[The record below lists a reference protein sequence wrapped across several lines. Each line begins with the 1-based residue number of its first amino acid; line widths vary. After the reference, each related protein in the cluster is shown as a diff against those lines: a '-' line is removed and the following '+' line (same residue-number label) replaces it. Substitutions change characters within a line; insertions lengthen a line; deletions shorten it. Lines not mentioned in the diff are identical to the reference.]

1 MNVIIPYYNIII
13 TSSHCSPGLCRQSF
27 IIPILLIFLG
37 VYLPSRTSEEL
48 MPPLPLVPDTFLGRE
63 GDVLQIKKYL
73 NSSAIQVVHIV
84 GPHAFGKKLLAIKVS
99 HEMQREEAD
108 VVFVDVDGQST
119 FGGIS
124 KEVMKVL
131 DVSFHSNDSKE
142 SLKKWVSSRTSLTIL
157 VLVKYDDWL
166 EANNGNIRELKNLQN
181 KSQVVKYILTS
192 RYRVFDIKYF
202 KQHELGNLSDHA
214 AHELLGKLTTHST
227 VNLTQEDKVEIANL
241 TGNHPLALKI
251 VSGIFNL
258 PKPPQ
263 PEVLIEDLGT
273 ELIEILN
280 DRELNTEEMIHVCV
294 RVAIHYF
301 PNLQI
306 LAQNLSHYPGS
317 FDEQSAL
324 EIVFDF
330 SPEETSRPSER
341 KSDCVSKL
349 RALHQLSVVE
359 YHRQTKRYVFFHF
372 LIRDCFLYED
382 RYSENIL
389 FPTRFQLHYSQRLLD
404 VSHSAEDNRAKS
416 LNDDK
421 HNFQHMF
428 QLFSTSNCTF
438 YYTTTLRAMHK
449 TFEAIM
455 YDPLQLK
462 LETDV
467 RNLTKC
473 MMWFFDHCLNTSCS
487 DTVNTASF
495 YVMYINI
502 TVAVSTQEEDGHAA
516 CEVLLLR
523 AETFEQAKDL
533 LAQDESY
540 RNFTSR
546 RDKCLMKFHP
556 KYDNISITT
565 PSPDQVGSVLT
576 IFRIFLC
583 LVHADLPSVFT

>member
-1 MNVIIPYYNIII
+1 M
-13 TSSHCSPGLCRQSF
+13 
-27 IIPILLIFLG
+27 
-37 VYLPSRTSEEL
+37 YLPLRTSEEL
-48 MPPLPLVPDTFLGRE
+48 MPPLPLVPDTFVGRE
-63 GDVLQIKKYL
+63 GDVLQIKTYL

-99 HEMQREEAD
+99 HEMRHEEVD

-119 FGGIS
+119 FAGIS
-124 KEVMKVL
+124 KEVMKVI
-131 DVSFHSNDSKE
+131 DVSFNSKE
-142 SLKKWVSSRTSLTIL
+142 SLKKWVSSRTSFTIL
-157 VLVKYDDWL
+157 VLVKCDKWL
-166 EANNGNIRELKNLQN
+166 EANNGNLTELKNLQN
-181 KSQVVKYILTS
+181 QSQVVKYLLTS
-192 RYRVFDIKYF
+192 RYRVFDIKKF

-241 TGNHPLALKI
+241 TGNHPLALEI

-273 ELIEILN
+273 ELIETLN
-280 DRELNTEEMIHVCV
+280 DRELSTEEMIHVCV

-330 SPEETSRPSER
+330 SPEEISRPSQR

-359 YHRQTKRYVFFHF
+359 YSRQTKRYVFFHF

-404 VSHSAEDNRAKS
+404 VSHSPEDNRAKA
-416 LNDDK
+416 LDDDK
-421 HNFQHMF
+421 HNFQHIF

-462 LETDV
+462 IETDV

-487 DTVNTASF
+487 DTVNTLSF

-502 TVAVSTQEEDGHAA
+502 IVAVSKREEDGHAA

-523 AETFEQAKDL
+523 AETFEQTKDL

-540 RNFTSR
+540 RDFTSR
-546 RDKCLMKFHP
+546 QDECLMEFHP

-565 PSPDQVGSVLT
+565 PSPDQVGSVLA
-576 IFRIFLC
+576 ICHIILFLY
-583 LVHADLPSVFT
+583 LVHADFPSAFT